1 MKPMLMVVALAAVL
15 APASIGSAAAQDR
28 YRSAD
33 ARYYCDSCDP
43 TIAEQHA
50 SQWPGGA
57 QRRRTYAW
65 PDQRYYGVHGM
76 MYD

>member
-1 MKPMLMVVALAAVL
+1 MKPMLMVVALAAFL
-15 APASIGSAAAQDR
+15 APASIGSAVAQDH

-33 ARYYCDSCDP
+33 ARYSCDP
-43 TIAEQHA
+43 CDPAIAEQGA
-50 SQWPGGA
+50 AQWVGGA
-57 QRRRTYAW
+57 RRGKTYAW